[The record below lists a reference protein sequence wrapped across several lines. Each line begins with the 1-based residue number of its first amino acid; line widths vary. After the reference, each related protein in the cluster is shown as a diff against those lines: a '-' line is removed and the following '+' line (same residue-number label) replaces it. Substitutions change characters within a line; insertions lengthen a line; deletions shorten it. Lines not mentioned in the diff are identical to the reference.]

1 MHQDSLWRRGTRQL
15 GNDLLKATLTSVE
28 TKKRMKNSKFYY
40 QCLAHY
46 TKETSDSSID
56 AITDSNL
63 PDDELSLH
71 RIVIVYQ
78 QVSHGQE
85 LSSISSEQVT
95 LTFASATVNTW
106 LCVGGKH
113 QLLHLLVPMHSLERR
128 RVEIIYQFSTTA
140 PELKYNQQL
149 FPEGNLALN
158 LPVHNQAV
166 VASSRQTVTKTCQHE
181 NQ

>member
-1 MHQDSLWRRGTRQL
+1 
-15 GNDLLKATLTSVE
+15 
-28 TKKRMKNSKFYY
+28 MKNSKFYY

-95 LTFASATVNTW
+95 LTFASATVNT
-106 LCVGGKH
+106 
-113 QLLHLLVPMHSLERR
+113 
-128 RVEIIYQFSTTA
+128 
-140 PELKYNQQL
+140 
-149 FPEGNLALN
+149 
-158 LPVHNQAV
+158 
-166 VASSRQTVTKTCQHE
+166 
-181 NQ
+181 